1 MKKSM
6 LLLAA
11 IAAFTMSANAQWF
24 DFGNNRHNYSIGF
37 QGGVGAYGTE
47 YAEAGFGFSF
57 QAWGV
62 QVDFIDVVPAHRYDN
77 HVTNTLYRDSA
88 SFTINLSYKIPVLPW
103 LRVMP
108 VLGYCQTNYGDTDA
122 TTVNVD
128 VDENTASVYHDYNV
142 FPGSRKHH
150 FNYGIGL
157 SVRPV
162 KYVDIYGVYSARAI
176 YGGVSLNLES
186 LAGDEE

>member
-1 MKKSM
+1 MKKT
-6 LLLAA
+6 LLL
-11 IAAFTMSANAQWF
+11 IAALAAFGMSANAQWL
-24 DFGNNRHNYSIGF
+24 DFGSNRDRYSIGF

-47 YAEAGFGFSF
+47 YSEVGFGLSF

-62 QVDFIDVVPAHRYDN
+62 QIDFIDVVPEHRYDN

-88 SFTINLSYKIPVLPW
+88 SFTINLSYQIPILPW

-108 VLGYCQTNYGDTDA
+108 VVGYCQTNYGDTDA
-122 TTVNVD
+122 TTVNIET
-128 VDENTASVYHDYNV
+128 DENTSQMYHDYDV
-142 FPGSRKHH
+142 LHRDHH

-162 KYVDIYGVYSARAI
+162 EYVDIHAVYSARAV
-176 YGGVSLNLES
+176 YGGISINLE
-186 LAGDEE
+186 AFANE

>member
-1 MKKSM
+1 MKKT
-6 LLLAA
+6 LLL
-11 IAAFTMSANAQWF
+11 ITSMVILGMSANAQLL
-24 DFGNNRHNYSIGF
+24 DFNSNRDRYSIGI

-47 YAEAGFGFSF
+47 YSEVGFGLSF

-62 QVDFIDVVPAHRYDN
+62 QIDFIDVTPAHKYDN
-77 HVTNTLYRDSA
+77 HVINQLYRDSA
-88 SFTINLSYKIPVLPW
+88 SFTINLSYQIPILPW
-103 LRVMP
+103 LRIMP

-142 FPGSRKHH
+142 LHRDHH
-150 FNYGIGL
+150 FNYGVGL

-162 KYVDIYGVYSARAI
+162 KYVDIYGIYSARAI
-176 YGGVSLNLES
+176 YGGISLNLE
-186 LAGDEE
+186 AFMY

>member
-1 MKKSM
+1 MKKT
-6 LLLAA
+6 LLA
-11 IAAFTMSANAQWF
+11 IAAITAFTLSANAQWF
-24 DFGNNRHNYSIGF
+24 NFANNRDNYSFGIQVG
-37 QGGVGAYGTE
+37 QGAYGTE
-47 YAEAGFGFSF
+47 YSKLGLGFSF

-62 QVDFIDVVPAHRYDN
+62 QVDFIDVVPEHRYDN

-88 SFTINLSYKIPVLPW
+88 SFTINLSYRIPVLPW

-108 VLGYCQTNYGDTDA
+108 VVGYCQTNYGDTDA
-122 TTVNVD
+122 TTVNIETS
-128 VDENTASVYHDYNV
+128 ENSSQMYHDYEV
-142 FPGSRKHH
+142 LHRDHH

-176 YGGVSLNLES
+176 YGGVAINLE
-186 LAGDEE
+186 AFVE